1 MATRAHPSANG
12 TPTRRAATT
21 ARPVDMPMLTPLALA
36 LMVALPLRAQAQ
48 AQVVRPAVPLPTA
61 VPVPA
66 AAWRVQGTGSAWAP
80 PVANSRGGQDALVN
94 QTSQR
99 AIYHWQNFDIGAK
112 SSLTFNLPAAGGAL
126 NRVVGSTAPSRI
138 FGQLRSTV
146 PGANGS
152 RVSGGELVLIN
163 QNGVLFGPTASVST
177 GGLIAS
183 TLNVA
188 DSDFMNGLVDSI
200 NGLDASFRY
209 DGDPVLF
216 TDEANYVRVDPGAQ
230 ITTASGGRVFLF
242 AKNVQN
248 AGTISTPGGQT
259 VLAGG
264 AEVYLADP
272 GNEKLYASE
281 VNPQIP
287 ALRGLLVEVG
297 GAAGTVTNSGLI
309 DVPRGNVTLV
319 GMAVNQRGRISATTS
334 VSENG
339 SVMLLARGNTQVFD
353 DGTLHKRAT
362 TGGTLTL
369 GAGSVVEV
377 LPDSQTGTGGQV
389 PTSDNNTSFTTSR
402 IELAGQTVSLERN
415 ALVRAPGAIVNVRA
429 EDLPDYTP
437 GLATSNSYAATSQTA
452 RIVLG
457 EGARIDVSGT
467 TDTAVSVARN
477 FVTTELLGA
486 NDLRDAPVQRDGPL
500 YRSRITFDVRRAV
513 PILGDT
519 GAYVRGIK
527 RSVNERL
534 ADGGKVSLLSTG
546 AVVTHQDSRI
556 DVSGGQVTHQAAVVA
571 PSTLI
576 GRDGARY
583 SFNDAPKDA
592 LYAAIEG
599 QGTNA
604 QDRWGLV
611 TQWTPTRNR
620 VEAGYVEGR
629 SAGSL
634 SVLARDVVLDGR
646 LDASTVV
653 GGRQAAG
660 SDARAATATLDIGR
674 RVSGDFAF
682 GSGGFGTAGL
692 DDLRITAQREQL
704 DAAFWADAIA
714 AALPAAGR
722 IAAETLNRS
731 GFGTIRITA
740 DGGVE
745 QQAGADLN
753 LAAQSTL
760 QIGAMGAQ
768 GIALN
773 ADVRSAGGSLLVQ
786 TADSA
791 TSGVASGA
799 LTVSAD
805 STLDLAGN
813 WVNRRIDG
821 AQAAA
826 AVAGGAVQL
835 LAAHGLDVKD
845 GSTIDVSGGAT
856 VSTSGS
862 VSGTAAG
869 RIALESNR
877 AVESSGVPLSDVH
890 LGATLQ
896 GHGLAQGGS
905 LRLRAAQVDIVAASA
920 DAAAP
925 RLAGGDATGS
935 LRIAADFFDQGG
947 FNSFDIDGGAAVTIG
962 EGVRIA
968 PRAQQW
974 TAGADARNVA
984 SGTRPAQALQQ
995 GVLPADQRRPVN
1007 LSIAAAGLVLDDA
1020 QATGT
1025 LSFGPGA
1032 VIDADPGA
1040 RISLSANASLRID
1053 GSIHAAGGQ
1062 VSLRIDGRGSR
1073 EGTLRETGYAGE
1085 FKVGADARIDVSGTS
1100 IVTPTDNG
1108 LRQGR
1113 VLDGGS
1119 IALSVDSGKSAGRQT
1134 LIDVAEG
1141 AVLRA
1146 DGARDTFDAPLLTN
1160 AGNVTTRQR
1169 FDGAAGSIAVKSTE
1183 GGARLAG
1190 TLQARAA
1197 DAGAPGGSLVVEQ
1210 QATAFTA
1217 LEGGVDEYRIDVHA
1231 GALPASDAMA
1241 RGTAALSAAGVA
1253 AGGFGDVTLKTPQ
1266 RIHFAGDVDLGARR
1280 NLLLQSAVL
1289 SADADAQVRLRAPT
1303 SVRLQADAT
1312 APTRGYAAGAGTA
1325 GLGVESSLLALGGE
1339 LTLQGVR
1346 RFEAVAG
1353 SRVQLEGVAAGT
1365 TLQPGALRTL
1375 GDVAFDAPQVVTAT
1389 RADFTL
1395 DAAGHRVEFTGG
1407 DAASTVPLSAG
1418 GSLTVNAA
1426 TIVQDGVVR
1435 APLGRVS
1442 FNATEAIT
1450 LTERS
1455 LTSVSGAGSVVPY
1468 GSTSGG
1474 KNLAYLDQPVTAL
1487 PDKAIQLLAP
1497 GQAVD
1502 VRAGAVLDM
1511 SGGGQL
1517 VAHEFVPGPGGSTDV
1532 FAGAAGG
1539 AFAVIPTVR
1548 DHAPSDAA
1556 IAALTDAAGASAA
1569 IPAGRSITF
1578 GAGGPLPAGTYAV
1591 LPARYALLPGA
1602 FLVTPA
1608 GSGRVASGYAQ
1619 QRPDG
1624 SALVGATLGSVGTP
1638 STAASTGFVVR
1649 SSEQARRYSEV
1660 RNTDV
1665 DAYLAAAADKAGTAL
1680 PRLAQD
1686 AGSLDIAARQLA
1698 LAGSNRFTLPTQQ
1711 LDGHAARGGGV
1722 AIAAERI
1729 EVDETAGSASDTLY
1743 LTPQQLNA
1751 LGADSLTLGALR
1763 GGTEAAGRRLAV
1775 SAREVV
1781 LGNEREALRAKDIV
1795 LAATEQL
1802 TLQPGARLVADAAGA
1817 AAAPADTLLLQGDG
1831 ALLRVSAD
1839 RQASSVRTD
1848 ASRAAGALD
1857 IGAGTL
1863 LQGRSLTAEAT
1874 ARTAIDATATLDAEA
1889 YTLGAARIAI
1899 GEVQPGSVSADT
1911 LVLSAALA
1919 TQLGQAGQA
1928 TLRSFDSIDFHG
1940 DAVLGSAGQR
1950 ALVLDA
1956 GSLRVHG
1963 DGARAQV
1970 SAGELRLT
1978 NTTGA
1983 AATAE
1988 AGSGSLVLQAT
1999 GAAGGSGD
2007 IVVGPGSVAIAGT
2020 ADTRLQARRSVVLD
2034 GQAALA
2040 AAGDLDLAATSLT
2053 ATQRADASLAATGRL
2068 QISPG
2073 SAAVAAAPG
2082 GAGAHLSLSADRIVQ
2097 GGTIDLASGTLR
2109 LDATG
2114 SALPADGAAIRF
2126 EAGSTTRLSGQR
2138 PVFDGQAVATS
2149 GGSLEARAAAGD
2161 IVLADGSKVDVSAG
2175 GAGAG
2180 AGAVDLAAT
2189 GGRIVLDGALLGSSA
2204 PAGSARGARLTLDS
2218 AAATDLARLAA
2229 ALAQP
2234 TGDAALANF
2243 AGAVSVR
2250 NRQGDQRLE
2259 AGTRLA
2265 AQELTIVSDS
2275 GALALAGTLDASA
2288 SQGGRI
2294 RLAAGTDLKVEDG
2307 AALLA
2312 RATVAGRDG
2321 GQVQAMTN
2329 TGRITLAD
2337 GARIDT
2343 RGFGNGADGEL
2354 RLRAPRLSAGGL
2366 PVADTEAGSEV
2377 AVDALGAALQGVGRI
2392 EVEAFKTYAATTV
2405 NAALIDRV
2413 AADNAAFAGA
2423 GGAQAQAL
2431 EARLAA
2437 GNASFA
2443 ADRVEVRAGVEL
2455 QSAGN
2460 LTVTGDPAAG
2470 GWNLTPFDAAGA
2482 VARDGAAPMNL
2493 TLRAAGNLLVQASLS
2508 DGFRAGGAAAPAS
2521 AAAARRIV
2529 PEATITGEGGTIR
2542 LVGGA
2547 DLIGADV
2554 MSTVVSDSA
2563 GDVIVGK
2570 ARTDVLVRTTTG
2582 DLEIAAGRDVQL
2594 LNRQAAVYTTGT
2606 PVAADLL
2613 PGYAAPTVNGA
2624 SITSGSQRQAALT
2637 RGGGSVRVDAGRDAI
2652 GATDSA
2658 TQYVADWW
2666 WRGIA
2671 GEVGSWWSRYDK
2683 FRQGFGALGGND
2695 VTVHAGRDAVQVQA
2709 VAPAVGYLAPD
2720 AGGANVLHEV
2730 ASGSV
2735 SLSADRDVVAG
2746 LVHAGG
2752 ASAVVSAGSA
2762 LAAAGDGTALQVLH
2776 ADTDVVLSAQRDLTL
2791 GRVAAAGLL
2800 DPVVQWA
2807 GSSATFDR
2815 RLGGTAAQAT
2825 LSAVS
2830 DAGDLV
2836 HTGVRPFNLASGQI
2850 VDDDLARILPSEAVF
2865 TAPAGSVTVARD
2877 SHATQMPAQRS
2888 TLLIAAREDVQLGN
2902 LRVGGASA
2910 AQQAPTLLTGPQR
2923 EALSADPFAV
2933 GQRPLQAGDLEPVR
2947 IVSTAGS
2954 VVLNDSLSLAV
2965 PLRIDAAQ
2973 DIRQPVGIVGI
2984 NLQHTQEDDLSLIR
2998 AGGDI
3003 RLTADA
3009 VMSGSSWTVHGPG
3022 DLVAMAGGDVDLQAS
3037 GGLGAAGN
3045 RQNAALP
3052 AHSARLTVL
3061 AGVSVADGD
3070 YVNAHQRYF
3079 HLLGGS
3085 GIEGYAGDLAAQLEA
3100 LGGGTALPAVGSAAA
3115 QAFDALD
3122 ADARL
3127 ARARAIVGDAAYDA
3141 SMLNW
3146 MRGRSNDPALTL
3158 AAARRQVAALDD
3170 LATTALTGRV
3180 LGDRWL
3186 QRLPGAAQLGAV
3198 QAMARADKNAYAA
3211 DLAAF
3216 VAARSGTRPLDT
3228 ADALARYAA
3237 LPVEQQLLHMNRV
3250 LASELRAAGRAASA
3264 LGGAERDAAYAAGY
3278 RALATVFSNA
3288 AAEGDLLLGSSQIKT
3303 LQGSGIDLLT
3313 PRGGI
3318 NVGELTAATNGKT
3331 SSDLGIVTT
3340 AGGAIAM
3347 TVRDDVAV
3355 NQSRVFTVGRGDL
3368 QIWASEGNIDA
3379 GRGAKTVTGAPP
3391 PVYRLVEGRIVVDT
3405 SSSYAGSGIAV
3416 LDDASTLDLYAP
3428 RGEINAGDAGIKSAG
3443 NAYFGAVRLVGADNL
3458 QVGGVAVGA
3467 PPPPPAA
3474 GGTAGLA
3481 AAGQSATSAGQRS
3494 SGSEDEDERRKRRA
3508 RRNLM
3513 LDFLGFG
3520 GERS

>member
-1 MATRAHPSANG
+1 MATRAHPSATG
-12 TPTRRAATT
+12 TAIRRAATPS
-21 ARPVDMPMLTPLALA
+21 RQVEMPMLTPLALA

-48 AQVVRPAVPLPTA
+48 AQIARPAVPLPTA

-66 AAWRVQGTGSAWAP
+66 AAWRVQGTGSAWTP

-230 ITTASGGRVFLF
+230 IITASGGRVFLF

-248 AGTISTPGGQT
+248 AGTITTPSGQT

-297 GAAGTVTNSGLI
+297 GAAGAVTNSGLI

-319 GMAVNQRGRISATTS
+319 GMAVNQQGRISATTS

-377 LPDSQTGTGGQV
+377 LPDGQTGTGEQV

-415 ALVRAPGAIVNVRA
+415 AQVRAPGAIVNVRA

-457 EGARIDVSGT
+457 EGAQIDVSGT

-486 NDLRDAPVQRDGPL
+486 NDLRDAPAQRDGPL
-500 YRSRITFDVRRAV
+500 YRSRITFDVRRSV

-519 GAYVRGIK
+519 SAYARGIK

-576 GRDGARY
+576 GQDGARY

-592 LYAAIEG
+592 LYASIEG

-629 SAGSL
+629 NAGSL

-646 LDASTVV
+646 LDATTVV

-714 AALPAAGR
+714 AALPATGR

-753 LAAQSTL
+753 LAAQTTL

-773 ADVRSAGGSLLVQ
+773 ADVRSTGGNLLVQ

-791 TSGVASGA
+791 TSGMASGA

-805 STLDLAGN
+805 TTLDLAGN

-821 AQAAA
+821 AQVAA

-896 GHGLAQGGS
+896 GHSLAQGGS
-905 LRLRAAQVDIVAASA
+905 LRLRAAQVDVVAASA

-925 RLAGGDATGS
+925 RLAGGDDTGS

-947 FNSFDIDGGAAVTIG
+947 FTSFDIDGGAAVTIG
-962 EGVRIA
+962 DGVRIA

-984 SGTRPAQALQQ
+984 SGTRPAQALQPS
-995 GVLPADQRRPVN
+995 VLPADQRRPVN

-1025 LSFGPGA
+1025 LHFGPGA
-1032 VIDADPGA
+1032 MIDADPGA
-1040 RISLSANASLRID
+1040 GVSLSANASLQVD
-1053 GSIHAAGGQ
+1053 GRIHAAGGQ
-1062 VSLRIDGRGSR
+1062 VSLGIAGRGSR

-1085 FKVGADARIDVSGTS
+1085 FKVGADALIDVSGTS
-1100 IVTPTDNG
+1100 VVTPTDNG

-1119 IALSVDSGKSAGRQT
+1119 ITLSVDGGKSAGRQT

-1146 DGARDTFDAPLLTN
+1146 DGTRDTFDAPLLTR
-1160 AGNVTTRQR
+1160 AGSVMTRQR
-1169 FDGAAGSIAVKSTE
+1169 FEGAAGSIAVRSTE

-1197 DAGAPGGSLVVEQ
+1197 DAGTPGGSLVVEQ

-1231 GALPASDAMA
+1231 GALPASAA
-1241 RGTAALSAAGVA
+1241 ATRGTAALSAAGMA

-1266 RIHFAGDVDLGARR
+1266 RIHFAGNVDLGAQR
-1280 NLLLQSAVL
+1280 NLVLQSAVL
-1289 SADADAQVRLRAPT
+1289 SADADAQVRIHAPT
-1303 SVRLQADAT
+1303 SVRLQADAA
-1312 APTRGYAAGAGTA
+1312 APTRGYTAGAGTA
-1325 GLGVESSLLALGGE
+1325 GLGVESSLVALGGE
-1339 LTLQGVR
+1339 LTLQGMG

-1365 TLQPGALRTL
+1365 ALQPGALRTL
-1375 GDVAFDAPQVVTAT
+1375 GDVTFDAPQVVTAT
-1389 RADFTL
+1389 RADFTV

-1407 DAASTVPLSAG
+1407 DTASTAPLSAG

-1497 GQAVD
+1497 GQEVD

-1556 IAALTDAAGASAA
+1556 IAALADASGATAA

-1578 GAGGPLPAGTYAV
+1578 GEGGPLPAGTYAV

-1608 GSGRVASGYAQ
+1608 GSGRVAGGYAQ

-1624 SALVGATLGSVGTP
+1624 STLVGATLGSLGTATT
-1638 STAASTGFVVR
+1638 TASSGFIVR
-1649 SSEQARRYSEV
+1649 SAEQARRFSEV

-1698 LAGSNRFTLPTQQ
+1698 LAGSNRFVLPTQG
-1711 LDGHAARGGGV
+1711 LAGHAPRGGGV
-1722 AIAAERI
+1722 AISAERI
-1729 EVDETAGSASDTLY
+1729 EVDETVGSASDTLY

-1763 GGTEAAGRRLAV
+1763 GTTDAAGRNLVV

-1781 LGNEREALRAKDIV
+1781 LGNENEALRAKDIV

-1802 TLQPGARLVADAAGA
+1802 TLQPGARLVADAGGSVAG
-1817 AAAPADTLLLQGDG
+1817 PADTLLVQGDG

-1839 RQASSVRTD
+1839 HQATSVRTD

-1863 LQGRSLTAEAT
+1863 LQGHSLTAEAT
-1874 ARTAIDATATLDAEA
+1874 ARTAIDATATLDADA
-1889 YTLGAARIAI
+1889 FTLGAARIAI

-1919 TQLGQAGQA
+1919 TQLGRAGQA

-1940 DAVLGSAGQR
+1940 DAQLGSTGQR
-1950 ALVLDA
+1950 SLVLDA
-1956 GSLRVHG
+1956 GSLRVSG
-1963 DGARAQV
+1963 DGSAQV

-1983 AATAE
+1983 AAVAD
-1988 AGSGSLVLQAT
+1988 AGNGSLVLAAT
-1999 GAAGGSGD
+1999 GAADGSGD
-2007 IVVGPGSVAIAGT
+2007 IVVGPGSMAIAGT
-2020 ADTRLQARRSVVLD
+2020 AGTQLQAKRSVVLD
-2034 GQAALA
+2034 GTSALA
-2040 AAGDLDLAATSLT
+2040 TAGDLDLSAASLT
-2053 ATQRADASLAATGRL
+2053 ATQRADAALAATGSLR
-2068 QISPG
+2068 IGHGSANG
-2073 SAAVAAAPG
+2073 SAATG
-2082 GAGAHLSLSADRIVQ
+2082 GAGAHVSLSADRIVQ
-2097 GGTIDLASGTLR
+2097 GGTIELASGTLR
-2109 LDATG
+2109 LDAAGT
-2114 SALPADGAAIRF
+2114 ALPAGGEAIRF
-2126 EAGSTTRLSGQR
+2126 EAGSSTRLNGQR
-2138 PVFDGQAVATS
+2138 AVFDGQAVATS
-2149 GGSLEARAAAGD
+2149 GGSLEARTAAGD
-2161 IVLADGSKVDVSAG
+2161 VVLAAGSQVDVSTG

-2189 GGRIVLDGALLGSSA
+2189 GGRIVLDGALFGRSV
-2204 PAGSARGARLTLDS
+2204 PAGSGRGARLSLDS
-2218 AAATDLARLAA
+2218 AEATDLARLAT

-2234 TGDAALANF
+2234 SGDAALTNF
-2243 AGAVSVR
+2243 AGAVTVR

-2275 GALALAGTLDASA
+2275 GALAVAGTLDASA
-2288 SQGGRI
+2288 AQGGRI
-2294 RLAAGTDLKVEDG
+2294 RLAAGTDLRLEDG

-2312 RATVAGRDG
+2312 RATATGRDG
-2321 GQVQAMTN
+2321 GQVQAMTS

-2343 RGFGNGADGEL
+2343 RGLGAGADGEL
-2354 RLRAPRLSAGGL
+2354 LLRAPRLSASGQ
-2366 PVADTEAGSEV
+2366 PVMVAEAGSEV
-2377 AVDALGAALQGVGRI
+2377 AVDAIAATLQGVGRI
-2392 EVEAFKTYAATTV
+2392 EVEAVKTYAATVV
-2405 NAALIDRV
+2405 NAALIGQV
-2413 AADNAAFAGA
+2413 AADNTAFAGT
-2423 GGAQAQAL
+2423 GGAQAQAV
-2431 EARLAA
+2431 EDRLAA
-2437 GNASFA
+2437 GNATIRPGS
-2443 ADRVEVRAGVEL
+2443 VELRAGVEL
-2455 QSAGN
+2455 QSAGQ
-2460 LTVTGDPAAG
+2460 LTVTGDAAAG
-2470 GWNLTPFDAAGA
+2470 GWNLTPFDDAGA

-2529 PEATITGEGGTIR
+2529 PEATITGEGATIR

-2547 DLIGADV
+2547 DLAGADV

-2563 GDVIVGK
+2563 GDVVIGK

-2606 PVAADLL
+2606 PVASDLL

-2624 SITSGSQRQAALT
+2624 SIASGSQRQAALT
-2637 RGGGSVRVDAGRDAI
+2637 RGGGAVRVDAGRDAI
-2652 GATDSA
+2652 GATDGA

-2666 WRGIA
+2666 WRGVA

-2709 VAPAVGYLAPD
+2709 VAPAVGYLTPGVD
-2720 AGGANVLHEV
+2720 GTNVLHEV
-2730 ASGSV
+2730 AAGSV
-2735 SLSADRDVVAG
+2735 SLSADRDIVSG

-2752 ASAVVSAGSA
+2752 ANAVVSAGST

-2776 ADTDVVLSAQRDLTL
+2776 ADTDVILSAQRDLTL

-2850 VDDDLARILPSEAVF
+2850 VDDDLARIMPSEAVF
-2865 TAPAGSVTVARD
+2865 AAPAGSVTVARD

-2888 TLLIAAREDVQLGN
+2888 TLLIAAREDVQIGN

-2933 GQRPLQAGDLEPVR
+2933 GQQPLQIGDLEPVR
-2947 IVSTAGS
+2947 IVSTEGS

-2998 AGGDI
+2998 AAGDI

-3022 DLVAMAGGDVDLQAS
+3022 DLVVMAGGDVDLQAS

-3052 AHSARLTVL
+3052 AQSARLTVL

-3070 YVNAHQRYF
+3070 YAHARQRYF

-3085 GIEGYAGDLAAQLEA
+3085 GIEAYAGDLAAQLEA

-3158 AAARRQVAALDD
+3158 AVARRQVAALDD

-3186 QRLPGAAQLGAV
+3186 QQLPGAAQLGAV

-3216 VAARSGTRPLDT
+3216 VAARTGTRPLDT

-3278 RALATVFSNA
+3278 GALATVFSNA

-3481 AAGQSATSAGQRS
+3481 AAGQSATAAGQRS
-3494 SGSEDEDERRKRRA
+3494 TDSEDEDERRKRRA